1 MKIRIKTLE
10 EFGDELPAYWVEGM
24 RHLCGTVFNVK
35 DDFFDDDEYTQI
47 GEGIVDGWIKKQ
59 DVVILSDESNLTRE
73 EEIGSI
79 DDIIKRTLELKSIN
93 DLHVSYR
100 EVELPVIFG
109 DVQIWKKTL
118 KKLFGEF
125 PQRIKLSIKEE

>member
-1 MKIRIKTLE
+1 MI
-10 EFGDELPAYWVEGM
+10 
-24 RHLCGTVFNVK
+24 
-35 DDFFDDDEYTQI
+35 FFDDDEYTQI

>member
-1 MKIRIKTLE
+1 MKASKETDKAIE
-10 EFGDELPAYWVEGM
+10 
-24 RHLCGTVFNVK
+24 
-35 DDFFDDDEYTQI
+35 
-47 GEGIVDGWIKKQ
+47 
-59 DVVILSDESNLTRE
+59 
-73 EEIGSI
+73 
-79 DDIIKRTLELKSIN
+79 RTLELKVVN

-100 EVELPVIFG
+100 EVESPVIFG

>member
-1 MKIRIKTLE
+1 MKASKETDKAIE
-10 EFGDELPAYWVEGM
+10 
-24 RHLCGTVFNVK
+24 
-35 DDFFDDDEYTQI
+35 
-47 GEGIVDGWIKKQ
+47 
-59 DVVILSDESNLTRE
+59 
-73 EEIGSI
+73 
-79 DDIIKRTLELKSIN
+79 RTLELKAVN

-100 EVELPVIFG
+100 EIELPVIFG